1 MSINFKQ
8 LYPPIIP
15 LHNCSRIEQRE
26 LSIVLTNSIEA
37 ILSQDLCRL
46 AFQIIRLCES
56 WLRGI

>member
-37 ILSQDLCRL
+37 ILSQDLCRF
-46 AFQIIRLCES
+46 AFLIIGHYES
-56 WLRGI
+56 W